1 MPKLR
6 QTAVEKMLSNAK
18 GEIGKAMIKR
28 DWSKSHLA
36 AILPWGVSAKYKK
49 LCLFFKNPGA
59 INLNDFAIMLDKLG
73 LKIEVKEKG
82 GE

>member
-6 QTAVEKMLSNAK
+6 QTAVEKTLTNAK
-18 GEIGKAMIKR
+18 AEVGKAMIER
-28 DWSKSHLA
+28 DWDRAHLA
-36 AILPWGVSAKYKK
+36 AILPWSVSAKYKK

-73 LKIEVKEKG
+73 LKIEIKEKG